1 MSLRVQRQR
10 LQKKL
15 ANLLEIPDD
24 IVLDLPRITL
34 LGNMQMLIE
43 NHKGIVEYTGERVRV
58 RLNREELLISGK
70 GLALGNLQAE
80 ELIIE
85 GEITGLSFEMN

>member
-1 MSLRVQRQR
+1 MTHR

-24 IVLDLPRITL
+24 IVLDLPRITI
-34 LGNMQMLIE
+34 LGNAQMLVE
-43 NHKGIVEYTGERVRV
+43 NHKGIVEYAHEYVRI
-58 RLNREELLISGK
+58 RLNRKELIIVGT
-70 GLALGNLQAE
+70 GLTLGNLQAE

-85 GEITGLSFEMN
+85 GEINELRFEE